1 MTTYERL
8 LELLNDGDLKK
19 LQDALKENIREEVEQ
34 GKGTKKKDDT
44 IIKSIIK
51 YDNKNNPRISGYHNF
66 NLNEDEMFGFTDGYR
81 ILASK
86 NNFGYNKAENSLNIS
101 KMITSELQDG
111 IEIEVDI
118 NDLKTF
124 CKVHKKDYKD
134 NPYILEY
141 EDNKRIGFNPFYLLD
156 ALDFCEC
163 NVIKVIKEIA
173 PAWTENKDKT
183 KISILLPIK
192 L

>member
-1 MTTYERL
+1 MITYERL
-8 LELLNDGDLKK
+8 LELSKSGDLKE

-34 GKGTKKKDDT
+34 GKGTKKKDIS

-51 YDNKNNPRISGYHNF
+51 YDDKNNPKISGYHTF
-66 NLNEDEMFGFTDGYR
+66 NEMFCFTDGYR

-86 NNFGYNKAENSLNIS
+86 NNFGYDKAENNLNIS
-101 KMITSELQDG
+101 KIVTSELQNG

-124 CKVHKKDYKD
+124 CKLHKKDYKN
-134 NPYILEY
+134 NPYVLEY
-141 EDNKRIGFNPFYLLD
+141 SDKKIGFNPFYLLD
-156 ALDFCEC
+156 TLEFCEC
-163 NVIKVIKEIA
+163 NVIKVTKEIA
-173 PAWTENKDKT
+173 PAWSENEDKT
-183 KISILLPIK
+183 RVCVLLPVK